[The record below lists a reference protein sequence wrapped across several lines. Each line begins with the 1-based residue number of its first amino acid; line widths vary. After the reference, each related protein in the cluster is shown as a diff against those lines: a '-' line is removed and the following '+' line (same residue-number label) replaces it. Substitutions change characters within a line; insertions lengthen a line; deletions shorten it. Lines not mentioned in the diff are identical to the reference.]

1 MREQI
6 EKKIG
11 CSIEQFIKNIVESP
25 IPNSE
30 AEYPNPF
37 SIFTYEEGEY
47 IEEVAKTMFAA

>member
-11 CSIEQFIKNIVESP
+11 CTIEEFVKKVNNSP
-25 IPNSE
+25 IPDGE

-37 SIFTYEEGEY
+37 SIFTVEENDY
-47 IEEVAKTMFAA
+47 IYDVMTNNVI

>member
-11 CSIEQFIKNIVESP
+11 CSIEEFIKGIVDEPVPS
-25 IPNSE
+25 SE

-37 SIFTYEEGEY
+37 SIFTDEEGEF
-47 IEEVAKTMFAA
+47 IEKIAQEMYAA